1 MSFSSFFQIGN
12 LALIRREK
20 QQQQKHIKQE
30 GRNQR
35 SKKPMINMFAWKVD
49 MANRTTKKSIS
60 SQACKLCPMFY
71 AYKTLFRLNFHL
83 VNNSPVQACSIIW
96 LQYWQEKSMN
106 WFSPQFCTIVLVW
119 GVWLLSL
126 APWKNLKSK
135 RIKLIRRKGQL
146 KVKRINN
153 INKMKHLEA
162 VWIGA
167 NLLLKIHHS
176 KLISQT
182 HYSIL
187 MSQNS
192 ISPISQN

>member
-1 MSFSSFFQIGN
+1 MGDMGGT
-12 LALIRREK
+12 K
-20 QQQQKHIKQE
+20 
-30 GRNQR
+30 GP
-35 SKKPMINMFAWKVD
+35 KPMKNIYCIKSS
-49 MANRTTKKSIS
+49 RGKQYHPKSIS

-135 RIKLIRRKGQL
+135 RIKFIRRKGQL
-146 KVKRINN
+146 KVKWMNN
-153 INKMKHLEA
+153 IK
-162 VWIGA
+162 
-167 NLLLKIHHS
+167 
-176 KLISQT
+176 
-182 HYSIL
+182 
-187 MSQNS
+187 
-192 ISPISQN
+192 